1 MAHCI
6 PNVYGNADRKLV
18 DQIERERDKLVI
30 NGTLPEFWQVGAAI
44 CTRLDNGYYHAYILE
59 KNPYTREPILRD
71 YRINR
76 KGEMVYTE
84 SYYSVPTK
92 ESFLQWC
99 RERDVEYREENKS

>member
-6 PNVYGNADRKLV
+6 PNVYGNANRKLV
-18 DQIERERDKLVI
+18 DQIERERDKLAI

-59 KNPYTREPILRD
+59 KHPYTRTPILRD
-71 YRINR
+71 YRIDR
-76 KGEMVYTE
+76 KGKMVHTE

-92 ESFLQWC
+92 ERFLQWC
-99 RERDVEYREENKS
+99 RERNVEFKEAEK